1 MEKSKETQKLLTT
14 YLRRLTN
21 LSGNNRSLYLP
32 RLIGDQFLDVHELS
46 QLNKEKSFAIIESL
60 IAGKKKILC
69 AVLDARMEAVGEASK
84 KLKKL
89 QRLDHFL
96 FEERGSRDLHI
107 GWPFVRGKFTDG
119 TFVRCPLLFFP
130 VELVIENDQ
139 WVLHLRED
147 GDITFNKSFL
157 LAHSLYNEVKADDT
171 LLEETFEEA
180 DKDSTVFRTA
190 IYQLLQKSNIDV
202 HFNPDNFRDELTS
215 FLTYKKEDF
224 DKDHFN
230 GELKLFPEAV
240 LGIFPQA
247 GSYLIPDYKE
257 LIDKDKVS
265 DLEHF
270 FAERSGVR
278 SEQTNFLNDVK
289 EEKVYPAFTMDA
301 WQENALKA
309 VKVGHSLIVQ
319 GPPGTGKSQ
328 LICNLIADGLAHGK
342 KILVV
347 CQKRAALDVVYNRL
361 SGKRMNDFLALVHDF
376 KNDRKEIFAKA
387 AKQVDQIEE
396 YKSRNN
402 SIDSIQLERKFFTTS
417 RKIDQITEELEEF
430 RKSLF
435 DESDCGYSAK
445 ELYLLSD
452 SSAPSVNLKQEYNLF
467 TRLTL
472 EAFLARLKRYVQY
485 AIRFKASGYAWG
497 ERKSFAN
504 WSLQNQRAIE
514 QALKEIEPYFVK
526 LQEELHQALSARPDW
541 EHCEEFWKNQSR
553 ASDMLRQLA
562 DKNAYTYFQFI
573 STHSDE
579 ETSSLWLANQ
589 SRVINECFKG
599 LGVERS
605 IPALQL
611 GDFQQALGK
620 TVRMR
625 KGILS
630 RMYWE
635 FFFKDK
641 SIIKSTL
648 LANNLKLSKEG
659 LETLER
665 KLDNRLNLE
674 HNLSKLRATSWLKEI
689 PESYSEE
696 VFTIWFDQ
704 YQKAI
709 RAKLIFNYIRG
720 LKNFIDPVY
729 LNAKEF
735 QARMENLYRPLY
747 LLQQKKEEWQH
758 HFTSSQ
764 IEKITRDAA
773 LAGLLRS
780 SLKNDFDS
788 LCEFDQLEES
798 FSVDE
803 RKVID
808 RLVDAAGGYETI
820 SALFLNSVY
829 IGWLDHLEV
838 KYPILRIPT
847 SEKLF
852 SLERDLRH
860 LIEEKEKLSNEI
872 LLLRARERVID
883 NMEFN
888 RLNNRVTYRDL
899 HHQLTKKK
907 KIWPVR
913 KVISEYEEEIFRLL
927 PCWLTSPES
936 ASAIF
941 PMKEMFDLVIFDE
954 ASQCFAEQGIPSLYR
969 AKQAVIAGDSQQL
982 RPSDVYLS
990 RWQEEETEHPDLEV
1004 NSLLELGSRYLMS
1017 ITLQGH
1023 YRSKSLELIEFS
1035 NRHFYKGKLYLLPD
1049 RHAFNAP
1056 DPAIEYIK
1064 VDGVWEDNAN
1074 QAEADQI
1081 AELVISY
1088 HQRHPQ
1094 KEIGVV
1100 TFNATQQALV
1110 LDVLEEKFAELHVPL
1125 PPSLFVKNIENVQG
1139 DERDVIIFSIGYARD
1154 KKKKLNAQF
1163 GSLNLAGGENRLNVA
1178 VTRAREKIIVVAS
1191 IQAEDLKVDD
1201 TRNDGP
1207 KLLKE
1212 YLNYAWHTSQ
1222 GLKYRHESKE
1232 TVYSQFDSLQLKNI
1246 IQEDLPSKTDAVIED
1261 ETVPF
1266 ADLAV
1271 KREDK
1276 YQSLVRTD
1284 DDLYFQSMSAKAWHA
1299 QIPVLF
1305 ESKNWKYTMAYSRN
1319 YWIDREK
1326 FLNDVSR
1333 SI

>member
-1 MEKSKETQKLLTT
+1 MEKSQETQKLLTT

-32 RLIGDQFLDVHELS
+32 RLIGEQFIDVHELS

-60 IAGKKKILC
+60 IARKKKTVC

-107 GWPFVRGKFTDG
+107 GWPIVRGKFADG

-130 VELVIENDQ
+130 VELVIENEQ
-139 WVLHLRED
+139 WVLRLRED

-157 LAHSLYNEVKADDT
+157 LAHSLYNQVKPDDA
-171 LLEETFEEA
+171 LLEETFEDA
-180 DKDSTVFRTA
+180 DKDSTVFRTS
-190 IYQLLQKSNIDV
+190 IYQLLQKSNVDV

-215 FLTYKKEDF
+215 FITYKKEEF
-224 DKDHFN
+224 DKEHFN
-230 GELKLFPEAV
+230 GELKLYPEAV

-257 LIDKDKVS
+257 LIDRDQVT

-270 FAERSGVR
+270 FAQRSGPR
-278 SEQTNFLNDVK
+278 SEKSNFLHDIK
-289 EEKVYPAFTMDA
+289 EEKVYPAFRMDA

-342 KILVV
+342 KVLVV
-347 CQKRAALDVVYNRL
+347 CQKRAALDVVYERL
-361 SGKRMNDFLALVHDF
+361 KGKRMNDFLALVHDF

-387 AKQVDQIEE
+387 AQQVDRIED

-452 SSAPSVNLKQEYNLF
+452 SSAPTVNLKQEYNLF
-467 TRLTL
+467 TRPTL
-472 EAFLARLKRYVQY
+472 EAFQAKLKRYVHY
-485 AIRFKASGYAWG
+485 AVRFKKTDYAWL
-497 ERKSFAN
+497 ERKSFST
-504 WSLQNQRAIE
+504 WSISDLRSIE
-514 QALKEIEPYFVK
+514 QGLAEIESYFIK
-526 LQEELHQALSARPDW
+526 LQDELQQALSARPDW

-553 ASDMLRQLA
+553 ASEMLRQLA
-562 DKNAYTYFQFI
+562 HKNAYEYFQYI
-573 STHSDE
+573 STYTDE

-589 SRVINECFKG
+589 ARVINDCFKG
-599 LGVERS
+599 AGVELS
-605 IPALQL
+605 IPANQL
-611 GDFQQALGK
+611 GSFQHALGK
-620 TVRMR
+620 TVRLR
-625 KGILS
+625 KGFLS

-635 FFFKDK
+635 LFFNEKGIVK
-641 SIIKSTL
+641 RAL
-648 LANNLKLSKEG
+648 LSNGLKLSEEG
-659 LETLER
+659 LHTLEK

-674 HNLSKLRATSWLKEI
+674 HNLSKLRSQPWLKDI
-689 PESYSEE
+689 PDSYSEE
-696 VFTIWFDQ
+696 AFTLWFDH

-709 RAKLIFNYIRG
+709 KAKMIFNYIRG
-720 LKNFIDPVY
+720 LKNFLDPAY

-735 QARMENLYRPLY
+735 QVRMESLYRPLY
-747 LLQQKKEEWQH
+747 LLQQKKEEWKN
-758 HFTSSQ
+758 HFTSPQ
-764 IEKITRDAA
+764 IEKITRDSSF
-773 LAGLLRS
+773 AGHLKN
-780 SLKNDFDS
+780 SLKTDFDA
-788 LCEFDQLEES
+788 LCEFDTLEENLS
-798 FSVDE
+798 AEE
-803 RKVID
+803 RKVVD
-808 RLVDAAGGYETI
+808 RMADAADGYETI
-820 SALFLNSVY
+820 CELFLNSVY
-829 IGWLDHLEV
+829 IAWLDHLEV

-847 SEKLF
+847 SDHLF
-852 SLERDLRH
+852 SMERELRH

-872 LLLRARERVID
+872 LLLRARERIID
-883 NMEFN
+883 DLEFN

-954 ASQCFAEQGIPSLYR
+954 ASQCFAEQGIPSLFR
-969 AKQAVIAGDSQQL
+969 ARQTVIAGDSQQL
-982 RPSDVYLS
+982 RPSDMYLS
-990 RWQEEETEHPDLEV
+990 RWEEDDVNHPDLEV

-1035 NRHFYKGKLYLLPD
+1035 NQHFYKGKLYLLPD

-1064 VDGVWEDNAN
+1064 VDGVWEDQAN

-1081 AELVISY
+1081 AELVIHY
-1088 HQRHPQ
+1088 HQRNPQ

-1110 LDVLEEKFAELHVPL
+1110 LDVLEEKFAEQQLIVPA
-1125 PPSLFVKNIENVQG
+1125 SLFVKNIENVQG
-1139 DERDVIIFSIGYARD
+1139 DERDIIIFSIGYARD

-1178 VTRAREKIIVVAS
+1178 ITRAREKIIVVAS
-1191 IQAEDLKVDD
+1191 IKAEDLKVDD
-1201 TRNDGP
+1201 TRNEGP

-1222 GLKYRHESKE
+1222 GLKYRHASKE
-1232 TVYSQFDSLQLKNI
+1232 TAYSQVDSLQLKNI
-1246 IQEDLPSKTDAVIED
+1246 VKEQLPSKTDKLIED

-1266 ADLAV
+1266 ADLAI
-1271 KREDK
+1271 KSQRE
-1276 YQSLVRTD
+1276 YLSLVRTD
-1284 DDLYFQSMSAKAWHA
+1284 DDLYYQSLSAKSWHA

-1319 YWIDREK
+1319 YWMDREK
-1326 FLNDVSR
+1326 FLSDVAR
-1333 SI
+1333 SV